1 MEHKIINTGDYLLIV
16 DEDVY
21 SIKNGDYCYDLVTKS
36 IRQWI
41 SEDRAFIELR
51 KIISHL
57 PLNNSPILKGVDLL
71 PPLED
76 TKELNATTQIVREAM
91 RIVSKDVIPPKC
103 VRDNLVKAKEKYK
116 YTEQDLVWAIQ
127 EAYGH
132 GQNDEFDGVNK
143 IEESIKVIKTYLQ
156 QPKMPVRFKC
166 KTDCCYRCI
175 EGLDEC
181 NPNLLTTTNSQGFT
195 QWVGEWVY

>member
-1 MEHKIINTGDYLLIV
+1 MYICLMEHKIINTGDYLLIV

-76 TKELNATTQIVREAM
+76 DIIGKPLDNYIRE
-91 RIVSKDVIPPKC
+91 RHNQDEC
-103 VRDNLVKAKEKYK
+103 VGFIDGYNKAKEKYK
-116 YTEQDLVWAIQ
+116 YTEEDVMKAYDFGSNALLGVSKNSLIQ
-127 EAYGH
+127 
-132 GQNDEFDGVNK
+132 
-143 IEESIKVIKTYLQ
+143 SLQ
-156 QPKMPVRFKC
+156 QPKMPVGFKC

-195 QWVGEWVY
+195 QWVGEWIY

>member
-1 MEHKIINTGDYLLIV
+1 MTHSIIKTDNYLLVV
-16 DEDVY
+16 DDSEIAIGDTVLVDCSELEVLDIRKVNDY
-21 SIKNGDYCYDLVTKS
+21 YNEQFLFEGNGQIHMDYCK
-36 IRQWI
+36 
-41 SEDRAFIELR
+41 

-76 TKELNATTQIVREAM
+76 DIIGKPLDNYIRE
-91 RIVSKDVIPPKC
+91 RHNQDEC
-103 VRDNLVKAKEKYK
+103 VGFIDGYNKAKEKYK
-116 YTEQDLVWAIQ
+116 YTEEDVMKAYDFGSNALLGVSKNSLIQ
-127 EAYGH
+127 
-132 GQNDEFDGVNK
+132 
-143 IEESIKVIKTYLQ
+143 SLQ
-156 QPKMPVRFKC
+156 QPKMPVGFKC

-195 QWVGEWVY
+195 QWVGEWIY

>member
-76 TKELNATTQIVREAM
+76 DIIGKPLDNYIRE
-91 RIVSKDVIPPKC
+91 RHNQDEC
-103 VRDNLVKAKEKYK
+103 VGFIDGYNKAKEKYK

-156 QPKMPVRFKC
+156 QPKMPVGFKC

>member
-1 MEHKIINTGDYLLIV
+1 MYICLMEHKIINTGDYLLIV

-21 SIKNGDYCYDLVTKS
+21 SIKNGNYCYDLVTKS

-76 TKELNATTQIVREAM
+76 
-91 RIVSKDVIPPKC
+91 
-103 VRDNLVKAKEKYK
+103 DNIHFGDLRNVDSFMSGFNKAKEKYK

-156 QPKMPVRFKC
+156 QPKIPVRFKC